1 MILNI
6 GCIIRICIYY
16 IEENY
21 VLLFRKYTIWKV
33 FVNKRWKLILEY
45 VSYKILPIFI
55 LNYCFQSGFIH
66 FLDIKK
72 AVSFILGNS
81 FINWAD
87 RGIRTH
93 DPEITN
99 HVLWPTELYRQMGKL
114 STSRRYNQTTLAA
127 VKPWGIRR
135 ELTV

>member
-1 MILNI
+1 MA
-6 GCIIRICIYY
+6 
-16 IEENY
+16 
-21 VLLFRKYTIWKV
+21 
-33 FVNKRWKLILEY
+33 
-45 VSYKILPIFI
+45 FI
-55 LNYCFQSGFIH
+55 LQRAG
-66 FLDIKK
+66 
-72 AVSFILGNS
+72 
-81 FINWAD
+81 
-87 RGIRTH
+87 REIRTH